1 MLCYVVCLC
10 VAVKD
15 PELLVEIKGSH
26 VLYGGNFVQPVS
38 PASNIQDGLHYAPQ
52 IALPTRIF
60 SSTGIIT
67 FAFRHTT
74 QCSSVRGYAINSPS
88 NIKETQLEGLQGDDK
103 KTSES
108 TSSSADTHD
117 TSQSPKRSPRLE
129 LQDLPDLPP
138 FPGKPTLHISP
149 EDITTYL
156 QPLIS
161 RQWSVG
167 RVRNG
172 LDEREV
178 LSLNRHF
185 DFKGFN
191 DVMDFVHAVADISR
205 EEKARIKRPHVFS
218 KRIDFTVAIFT
229 HTHSAYTFRR
239 LPDGKYESKKVP
251 GLSRRDIR
259 FAIKIEELHERF
271 KAQGHA
277 LESVPTAHGEIRK
290 APDLTFVKM
299 EDIQSKSTNN
309 AMDKASSNA
318 VTASV

>member
-1 MLCYVVCLC
+1 MLDLLKLPCRRVFS
-10 VAVKD
+10 VAR
-15 PELLVEIKGSH
+15 GSLH
-26 VLYGGNFVQPVS
+26 SRSYIQHLYCRSQP
-38 PASNIQDGLHYAPQ
+38 
-52 IALPTRIF
+52 
-60 SSTGIIT
+60 TGSADT
-67 FAFRHTT
+67 CRQRHTT

-88 NIKETQLEGLQGDDK
+88 DIKETQLEGLQGDDK

-108 TSSSADTHD
+108 TSSSAESLDTRS

-167 RVRNG
+167 RVKKG
-172 LDEREV
+172 LDERDV

-191 DVMDFVHAVADISR
+191 DVMDFVHGVADISR
-205 EEKARIKRPHVFS
+205 EEKHHARILIEYS
-218 KRIDFTVAIFT
+218 TVVIFT
-229 HTHSAYTFRR
+229 HTHSAYTFHR

-271 KAQGHA
+271 KAQGRA
-277 LESVPTAHGEIRK
+277 LESVPTAHGGLQHRSMKLLLQRYGKPQI
-290 APDLTFVKM
+290 
-299 EDIQSKSTNN
+299 
-309 AMDKASSNA
+309 
-318 VTASV
+318 